1 MLTFAEARALRAE
14 AGRVT
19 GNVIAPL
26 GFGAKIDLLSYLVA
40 LSFSV
45 QGAYPGTAEYDSH
58 LAEYLALFTAK
69 ITAMGKAEHAKNTL
83 PPLEALAAVVEALG
97 IDEDSAR
104 EWLEGCGVVFPEV
117 RH

>member
-26 GFGAKIDLLSYLVA
+26 GFGAKIDLLSYLLA

-45 QGAYPGTAEYDSH
+45 QGAYPGTAEYDFAPGGISCPVH
-58 LAEYLALFTAK
+58 GENHGHGQSRTCEEYAS
-69 ITAMGKAEHAKNTL
+69 
-83 PPLEALAAVVEALG
+83 AA
-97 IDEDSAR
+97 
-104 EWLEGCGVVFPEV
+104 
-117 RH
+117 